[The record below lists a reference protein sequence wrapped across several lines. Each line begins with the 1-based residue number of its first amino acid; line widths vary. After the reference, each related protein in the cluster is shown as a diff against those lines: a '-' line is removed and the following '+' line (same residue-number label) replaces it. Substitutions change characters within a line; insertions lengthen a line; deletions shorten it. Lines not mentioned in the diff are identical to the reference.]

1 MLRYFVM
8 PFVCAIT
15 SAVAVGVA
23 DVAVLRLLRYF
34 SIFPTC
40 NVFSLKIRAAH
51 TIATDLQHYRQV
63 LYC

>member
-40 NVFSLKIRAAH
+40 NVYTRTH
-51 TIATDLQHYRQV
+51 TGATASWHNNN
-63 LYC
+63 